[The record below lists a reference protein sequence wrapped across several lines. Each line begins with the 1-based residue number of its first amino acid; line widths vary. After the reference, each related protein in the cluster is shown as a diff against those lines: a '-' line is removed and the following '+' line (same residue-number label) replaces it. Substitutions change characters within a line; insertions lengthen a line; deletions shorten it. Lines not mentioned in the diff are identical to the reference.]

1 VLPEPAL
8 DEGPHL
14 GYAVQWF
21 IFSTIALVGY
31 PLIIRRSARN
41 REDDEDPPFD
51 DVPERLHAS
60 VP

>member
-1 VLPEPAL
+1 VLPEPIL
-8 DEGPHL
+8 DEGPHF

-41 REDDEDPPFD
+41 RELDDGPPLD
-51 DVPERLHAS
+51 DAPEPVHATT
-60 VP
+60 